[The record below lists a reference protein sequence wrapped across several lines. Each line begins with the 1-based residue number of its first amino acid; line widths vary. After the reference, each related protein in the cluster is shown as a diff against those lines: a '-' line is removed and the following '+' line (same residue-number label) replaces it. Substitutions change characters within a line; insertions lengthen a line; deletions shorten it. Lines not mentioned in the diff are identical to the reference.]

1 MQKKMLDRGEVLLG
15 IINLNKPAGKTS
27 HDMVSFVRR
36 TLGLKRVGHAGTLD
50 PDATGVLPVLV
61 GKATSLSDLLTEK
74 VKTYV
79 ATVRIG
85 IETDTYDI
93 SGQVTN
99 RSDVRPSDAEIC
111 EIAKSFLGEISQVP
125 PMYSAIKVGGK
136 KLYELARKGE
146 IIEVQPRQVTIYD
159 ISCFDFTGDTFCME
173 VTCSKGT
180 YIRSLCHDLGRAL
193 GTCACMEALVRTKSG
208 PFLLEEACTPE
219 EFASAVEQGNL
230 GAFLLPPETVLSAYP
245 PVELSEDV
253 VPKIKNGLRM
263 RPKQLGITDAHEGD
277 MFRLYDKETLLCLV
291 KVITEEN
298 TLVLS
303 IEKTFF

>member
-1 MQKKMLDRGEVLLG
+1 MLDRGEVLLG

-74 VKTYV
+74 TKTYV

-85 IETDTYDI
+85 VETDTYDI
-93 SGQVTN
+93 SGQVIN
-99 RSDVRPSDAEIC
+99 RSDKRPTEAEIC
-111 EIAKSFLGEISQVP
+111 EAAKTFLGEIFQVP

-136 KLYELARKGE
+136 KLYELARRGE
-146 IIEVQPRQVTIYD
+146 TIEVAPRQVTIYN
-159 ISCFDFTGDTFCME
+159 ISCFDFTDDTFCME
-173 VTCSKGT
+173 VSCSKGT

-208 PFLLEEACTPE
+208 PFLLGEACTPE
-219 EFASAVEQGNL
+219 DLEEAVRQGKIEK
-230 GAFLLPPETVLSAYP
+230 FLLPPETVLSVYP
-245 PVELSEDV
+245 PVYLVEEVAS
-253 VPKIKNGLRM
+253 KIKNGLRM
-263 RPKQLGITDAHEGD
+263 RPEQLGIKDANEGD

-291 KVITEEN
+291 KAIAGEN
-298 TLVLS
+298 ALVLS